1 MMLMTWATATWLL
14 RGWRS
19 QVMPEVTL
27 QDGWVS
33 ALAGGLPGL
42 FSGQWYCF
50 DPLMAQELQSLRS
63 RTRR

>member
-1 MMLMTWATATWLL
+1 
-14 RGWRS
+14 
-19 QVMPEVTL
+19 MPEVML

-42 FSGQWYCF
+42 FSGQLYYF
-50 DPLMAQELQSLRS
+50 DPLMAQELQSLLS

>member
-1 MMLMTWATATWLL
+1 MMVMTWATATWLL

-19 QVMPEVTL
+19 QVMPEVL
-27 QDGWVS
+27 PQDGWLS

-42 FSGQWYCF
+42 FSGQLCYF
-50 DPLMAQELQSLRS
+50 DLLMAQKLQSLRS